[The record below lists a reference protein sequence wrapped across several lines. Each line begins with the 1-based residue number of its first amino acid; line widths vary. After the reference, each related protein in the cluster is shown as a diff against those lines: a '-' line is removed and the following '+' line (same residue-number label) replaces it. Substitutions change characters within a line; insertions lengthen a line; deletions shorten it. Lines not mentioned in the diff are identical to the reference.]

1 MSSDNPSSASNPFGR
16 RSGRPTWG
24 LVIAILCLVAAPCAL
39 ARESLHVVEHE
50 AADKT
55 KTIHQWGSGE
65 SDSVGDTLVFANPLF
80 DSTNTR
86 PVGVVEGSCV
96 RVIVGKS
103 WECLFSLVLG
113 ENRLT
118 LQGTYNDEGES
129 VFAIT
134 GGTGRYTG
142 VRGRMSLRAREEK
155 SPASNEAPTY
165 DMICDIR

>member
-1 MSSDNPSSASNPFGR
+1 MSSENASFESNPFGR
-16 RSGRPTWG
+16 RSGKVWG
-24 LVIAILCLVAAPCAL
+24 LIIAILWLVAAPYAL

-55 KTIHQWGSGE
+55 KTIHQGGSGE

-80 DSTNTR
+80 DSTNAR
-86 PVGVVEGSCV
+86 QVGVVQGSCV

-103 WECLFSLVLG
+103 WECLFSLGIG

-118 LQGTYNDEGES
+118 LQGTYNDVGES

-155 SPASNEAPTY
+155 PPGGDQVPTY